1 MRLRNDIMHKTTYD
15 KMLWFKNIYLNDLN
29 GLNILDIGSLDTTG
43 KNFNYKSI
51 FDSPD
56 WNYVGLDIIDGAN
69 VDILVKNIYNINEIE
84 DESYDVVISGQFFE
98 HLEFFWVTMSEI
110 ERILKP
116 GGFCCIIAPSGGPKH
131 GVSEHDCYRFYED
144 GMAALA
150 RCVDFEILHVSTN
163 YSDEAKP
170 WCDSCLVAKK
180 PNANIKDFAD
190 LENRVSIIENK
201 LDEIFKI
208 INK

>member
-1 MRLRNDIMHKTTYD
+1 MHKTTYD

-51 FDSPD
+51 FDLPN
-56 WNYVGLDIIDGAN
+56 WNYVGLDVMDGAN
-69 VDILVKNIYNINEIE
+69 VDILVEDFYNISEIE
-84 DESYDVVISGQFFE
+84 DNSYDVVISGQLFE
-98 HLEFFWVTMSEI
+98 QLEFFWITMSEI
-110 ERILKP
+110 DRILKP

-131 GVSEHDCYRFYED
+131 GALGHDCYRFYED
-144 GMAALA
+144 GMAAIA
-150 RCVDFEILHVSTN
+150 RYVDFEILHVSTN

-180 PNANIKDFAD
+180 PNSNSNKDFVV
-190 LENRVSIIENK
+190 LENRINNVENK
-201 LDEIFKI
+201 LDEILRA

>member
-1 MRLRNDIMHKTTYD
+1 MHKTTYD
-15 KMLWFKNIYLNDLN
+15 KMLWFKNHYLNGLN

-43 KNFNYKSI
+43 KNYNYKSI
-51 FDSPD
+51 FDLSD
-56 WNYVGLDIIDGAN
+56 WNYVGLDIMDGAN
-69 VDILVKNIYNINEIE
+69 VDILIKDIYNIDEIE

-98 HLEFFWVTMSEI
+98 HLEFFWITVAEI

-116 GGFCCIIAPSGGPKH
+116 GGFCCIIAPSGGSKH

-144 GMAALA
+144 GMAAIA
-150 RCVDFEILHVSTN
+150 SYVGFEILHVSTN

-180 PNANIKDFAD
+180 PDINFKDFAE
-190 LENRVSIIENK
+190 LENRINSVENR
-201 LDEIFKI
+201 LDEIFNI